1 MSQATANHPDV
12 LEVAFVPTA
21 DDQVEAMR
29 ATIYRGRHEWWAPAV
44 MVVLLLV
51 NVVAGFA
58 RHGTAAL
65 SGTAG
70 LALLVLA
77 LGIAASRAAPVFAR
91 WALARRAAREPG
103 LLAPVSFR
111 FGPDGVRVKSGGVTT
126 LPWSAIVRVRETRRL
141 FFFELSGNDSLYV
154 PRRVLNVSAQS
165 QLRKLL
171 VARLGARARVQKTN
185 GR

>member
-12 LEVAFVPTA
+12 LEVAFVPTV
-21 DDQVEAMR
+21 DDLVGAMR
-29 ATIYRGRHEWWAPAV
+29 ATIYRGGDGWGPAFL
-44 MVVLLLV
+44 VVLLLV
-51 NVVAGFA
+51 TVVAGFA

-70 LALLVLA
+70 LALLVLVV
-77 LGIAASRAAPVFAR
+77 GIAAYQAGPVFAR

-141 FFFELSGNDSLYV
+141 FFFELGGNDSLYV
-154 PRRVLNVSAQS
+154 PWRVLSVSEQA

-171 VARLGARARVQKTN
+171 VARLGARARVQETN